1 MNNEVEL
8 EVQDTFNEESIEQI
22 LIEGEIENASEN

>member
-8 EVQDTFNEESIEQI
+8 EVQDTFNEENIEE
-22 LIEGEIENASEN
+22 LVVEGEIENAN